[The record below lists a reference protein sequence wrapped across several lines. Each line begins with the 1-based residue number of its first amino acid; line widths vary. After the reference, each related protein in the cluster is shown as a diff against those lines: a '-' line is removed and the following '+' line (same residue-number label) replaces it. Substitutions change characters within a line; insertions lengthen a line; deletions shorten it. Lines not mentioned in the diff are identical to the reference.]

1 MTSSNEDQTGHDF
14 TRVPPQDLDAERA
27 ALGSMALAR
36 SAVLDVVDAID
47 GIKQPFYLPNHETIF
62 NTMLTLYANG
72 QPLDPITLTNQLNK
86 QGDLA
91 RIGGA
96 SYIHTLV
103 NSVPTAAHAQHY
115 AEILRDLAILRAVI
129 RVGTELVDMG
139 FKARANHET
148 AAQIIDSA
156 AAKLQE
162 LTTAAKGG
170 NESREWMLDRVVDA
184 VLDEY
189 DNPRDD
195 VLPLPWTDLQSVA
208 PMEPGDLVVV
218 AGRPAMGKSLVLL
231 GIGRHV
237 AIKHRRGVIIAS
249 MEMSHVQMGQRLV
262 AAEANVPLHALRS
275 RTLSREQYAHVR
287 QARERIRR
295 SPLRI
300 DDTPAVPVSRW
311 RRRLRQL
318 QAKNELPAALI
329 VDYLQ
334 IAKAETKAQNRV
346 IEVDSIAVGLKAL
359 AQEFKIVVIAAAQ
372 LNRVSEHRTDKT
384 PTLSDLRESGG
395 IENNANIVI
404 LLHREDYYDRESPRA
419 GEFDFIVAKNRMG
432 HNATVTAA
440 WQGHYARI
448 VSMEEA

>member
-1 MTSSNEDQTGHDF
+1 VTTHDEDQPGNGIA
-14 TRVPPQDLDAERA
+14 RMPPADIDAERA
-27 ALGSMALAR
+27 VLGSMALAR
-36 SAVLDVVDAID
+36 TAVLDVVEVVD
-47 GIKQPFYLPNHETIF
+47 GIKQPFSQPHHETIF
-62 NTMLTLYANG
+62 NTMLALFANG
-72 QPLDPITLTNQLNK
+72 HALDPITLANQLQK
-86 QGDLA
+86 QGDLD

-96 SYIHTLV
+96 SYLHALV
-103 NSVPTAAHAQHY
+103 NAVPTAAHAAHY
-115 AEILRDLAILRAVI
+115 AEILRDLALLRAVI
-129 RVGTELVDMG
+129 STGTELVQMG
-139 FKARANHET
+139 FQARANHDT
-148 AAQIIDSA
+148 AAHIVDTA
-156 AAKLQE
+156 ASKLQE
-162 LTTAAKGG
+162 LTAAAKGG
-170 NESREWMLDRVVDA
+170 NETREWMLDRVVDA

-189 DNPRDD
+189 ENPRDD
-195 VLPLPWTDLQSVA
+195 VLPLPWTHLQSIA
-208 PMEPGDLVVV
+208 PMEPGDLVVI

-237 AIKHRRGVIIAS
+237 AIKHRRGVLVSS
-249 MEMSHVQMGQRLV
+249 MEMSHVQMGQRLI
-262 AAEANVPLHALRS
+262 AAEAKVPLHALRA
-275 RTLSREQYAHVR
+275 RTLNPQQYALVR
-287 QARERIRR
+287 QARDRIRR

-318 QAKNELPAALI
+318 QANNELPAALI

-346 IEVDSIAVGLKAL
+346 VEVDAIAVGLKAL

-432 HNATVTAA
+432 HNATVTTG

-448 VSMEEA
+448 VDMEEA

>member
-1 MTSSNEDQTGHDF
+1 MTDYIDDTVSFD
-14 TRVPPQDLDAERA
+14 RVPPHDLDAEHA
-27 ALGSMALAR
+27 VLGSMMLAR
-36 SAVLDVVDAID
+36 NATLDVIDVID
-47 GIKQPFYLPNHETIF
+47 GVKRPFYRPAHEAIF
-62 NTMLTLYANG
+62 DTMLALYANG
-72 QPLDPITLTNQLNK
+72 QPLDPITVANQLQ
-86 QGDLA
+86 QGGVLDKV
-91 RIGGA
+91 GGRA
-96 SYIHTLV
+96 YINNLV
-103 NSVPTAAHAQHY
+103 NSVPTAAHAGHY
-115 AEILRDLAILRAVI
+115 AEVLRNKALLRAVI
-129 RVGTELVDMG
+129 ETGTQLVQMG
-139 FKARANHET
+139 YQAQADHDT
-148 AAQIIDSA
+148 AAEIVDA
-156 AAKLQE
+156 AASNLQE
-162 LTTAAKGG
+162 LTAAAKGG
-170 NESREWMLDRVVDA
+170 NDSREWLLDRVVDS
-184 VLDEY
+184 VIDEY
-189 DNPRDD
+189 ENPRDD
-195 VLPLPWTDLQSVA
+195 VLPLPWADLQSVA
-208 PMEPGDLVVV
+208 PMEPGDLVVI

-231 GIGRHV
+231 GIGREV
-237 AIKHRRGVIIAS
+237 AIRHRRGALIAS

-262 AAEANVPLHALRS
+262 AAEAHVPLHHLRA
-275 RTLSREQYAHVR
+275 RTLDRQQFAAVR

-295 SPLRI
+295 APLRI

-318 QAKNELPAALI
+318 QAKDELPAVMI

-432 HNATVTAA
+432 HNATVTAG
-440 WQGHYARI
+440 WQGHYAEI
-448 VSMEEA
+448 TPMDAN

>member
-1 MTSSNEDQTGHDF
+1 MTDYFDEPTF
-14 TRVPPQDLDAERA
+14 ERVPPHDIDAEQA
-27 ALGSMALAR
+27 VLGSMMLAR
-36 SAVLDVVDAID
+36 TAVLDVVEVLD
-47 GIKQPFYLPNHETIF
+47 GVKYPFYKPAHERIF
-62 NTMLTLYANG
+62 DTLLALFANG
-72 QPLDPITLTNQLNK
+72 QPLDPITVTNQLTQ
-86 QGDLA
+86 QGDLE
-91 RIGGA
+91 RVGGHA
-96 SYIHTLV
+96 YIHHLI
-103 NSVPTAAHAQHY
+103 SCVPTAAHAAHY
-115 AEILRDLAILRAVI
+115 AEVLRGKALLRSVI
-129 RVGTELVDMG
+129 ETGTELVQMG
-139 FKARANHET
+139 YGAQADHDT
-148 AAQIIDSA
+148 AAGIVDSA

-162 LTTAAKGG
+162 LTAAAKGG
-170 NESREWMLDRVVDA
+170 NDSREWLLDRVVDA

-195 VLPLPWTDLQSVA
+195 VLPLPWAHLQSVA

-237 AIKHRRGVIIAS
+237 AIKHRRGALISS
-249 MEMSHVQMGQRLV
+249 MEMSHIQMGQRLV
-262 AAEANVPLHALRS
+262 AAEAHVPLHHLRA
-275 RTLSREQYAHVR
+275 RTLTNEQYATVR
-287 QARERIRR
+287 TARERIRR

-300 DDTPAVPVSRW
+300 DDTPAVPVSKW
-311 RRRLRQL
+311 RRRLRQM
-318 QAKNELPAALI
+318 QANDELPAVLI

-432 HNATVTAA
+432 HNATVTAG
-440 WQGHYARI
+440 WQGHYAEI
-448 VSMEEA
+448 VDMGEL

>member
-1 MTSSNEDQTGHDF
+1 MTAYDDSQPSFDRLPPHD
-14 TRVPPQDLDAERA
+14 PDAEQA
-27 ALGSMALAR
+27 VLGSMMLAR
-36 SAVLDVVDAID
+36 HATLDVVEVVN
-47 GIKQPFYLPNHETIF
+47 GIKSPFYHPNHETIF
-62 NTMLTLYANG
+62 NTMLALYANG
-72 QPLDPITLTNQLNK
+72 QPLDPISVSNK
-86 QGDLA
+86 LQQDGHLEK
-91 RIGGA
+91 IGGRN
-96 SYIHTLV
+96 YIHSLV
-103 NSVPTAAHAQHY
+103 SSVPTAAMAGHY
-115 AEILRDLAILRAVI
+115 AAILRDHALLRAVI
-129 RVGTELVDMG
+129 QTGTELVQMG
-139 FKARANHET
+139 YRARAAHDT
-148 AAQIIDSA
+148 AAEIVDTA
-156 AAKLQE
+156 AANLQE
-162 LTTAAKGG
+162 ITAAAKGG
-170 NESREWMLDRVVDA
+170 SETREWMLDRVVDA
-184 VLDEY
+184 VIDEY

-195 VLPLPWTDLQSVA
+195 VLPLPWADLQSVA

-237 AIKHRRGVIIAS
+237 AIKYRRGVLIAS

-262 AAEANVPLHALRS
+262 AAEAKIPLHGLRA
-275 RTLSREQYAHVR
+275 RTLDAQQYGAVKA
-287 QARERIRR
+287 ARDRIRR

-300 DDTPAVPVSRW
+300 DDSPAVPVSTW

-318 QAKNELPAALI
+318 QAKDELPAALI

-432 HNATVTAA
+432 HNATVTAG

-448 VSMEEA
+448 VDMGADS

>member
-1 MTSSNEDQTGHDF
+1 MTTYEEPTDH
-14 TRVPPQDLDAERA
+14 RVDRMPPADLDAERA
-27 ALGSMALAR
+27 VLGSMAIAR
-36 SAVLDVVDAID
+36 TAVLDVVEIVD
-47 GIKQPFYLPNHETIF
+47 GVKQPFSQPQHETIF
-62 NTMLTLYANG
+62 NTMLALYAGG
-72 QPLDPITLTNQLNK
+72 QPLDPITLTNRLRQ
-86 QGDLA
+86 QGDLDKV
-91 RIGGA
+91 GGPA
-96 SYIHTLV
+96 YLHQLV
-103 NSVPTAAHAQHY
+103 NSVSTAAHAAHY
-115 AEILRDLAILRAVI
+115 AEILRDMALLRAVI
-129 RVGTELVDMG
+129 ATGTELVQLG
-139 FKARANHET
+139 FQARHTHDT
-148 AAQIIDSA
+148 AAQIVDTA
-156 AAKLQE
+156 AANLQE
-162 LTTAAKGG
+162 LTAAAKGG

-195 VLPLPWTDLQSVA
+195 VLPLPWADLQSVA

-237 AIKHRRGVIIAS
+237 SIKHRRGCLISS

-262 AAEANVPLHALRS
+262 AAEAQVPLHALRA
-275 RTLSREQYAHVR
+275 RTLNREQYAHVR

-395 IENNANIVI
+395 IENNANIVV

-440 WQGHYARI
+440 WQGHYGRI
-448 VSMEEA
+448 VDMEEA

>member
-1 MTSSNEDQTGHDF
+1 MTAYDESQPIE
-14 TRVPPQDLDAERA
+14 RVPPHDLDAEQA
-27 ALGSMALAR
+27 VLGSMMLAR
-36 SAVLDVVDAID
+36 HATLDVVEVVD
-47 GIKQPFYLPNHETIF
+47 GVKQPFYRPAHETIF
-62 NTMLTLYANG
+62 DTMLALYANG
-72 QPLDPITLTNQLNK
+72 HPLDPITVSNRLQQDDTLEK
-86 QGDLA
+86 V
-91 RIGGA
+91 GGRG
-96 SYIHTLV
+96 YIHTLV
-103 NSVPTAAHAQHY
+103 NAVPTAAMAGHY
-115 AEILRDLAILRAVI
+115 AEILRDHALLRAVI
-129 RVGTELVDMG
+129 QTGTDLVQMG
-139 FKARANHET
+139 YRARATHDT
-148 AAQIIDSA
+148 AAQIVDTSA
-156 AAKLQE
+156 ANLQA
-162 LTTAAKGG
+162 LTAAAKGG
-170 NESREWMLDRVVDA
+170 SETREWMLDRVVDA

-237 AIKHRRGVIIAS
+237 AIRHRRGILIAS
-249 MEMSHVQMGQRLV
+249 MEMSHVQMGQRLI
-262 AAEANVPLHALRS
+262 AAEAKIPLHGLRA
-275 RTLSREQYAHVR
+275 RTLDRQQYAAVKA
-287 QARERIRR
+287 ARDRIRR

-300 DDTPAVPVSRW
+300 DDTPAVPVSTW

-318 QAKNELPAALI
+318 QAKDELPAALI

-334 IAKAETKAQNRV
+334 IAKAEQAKAQNRV

-372 LNRVSEHRTDKT
+372 LNRVSEHRQDKT

-432 HNATVTAA
+432 HNATVTAG

-448 VSMEEA
+448 VDMEAER

>member
-1 MTSSNEDQTGHDF
+1 MTDYYDDQTSF
-14 TRVPPQDLDAERA
+14 ERVPPHDIDAERA
-27 ALGSMALAR
+27 VLGSMMLSR
-36 SAVLDVVDAID
+36 TAVLDAVEVID
-47 GIKQPFYLPNHETIF
+47 GVKYPFYKPAHERIF
-62 NTMLTLYANG
+62 DTLLALFANG
-72 QPLDPITLTNQLNK
+72 QPLDPITVTNQLTQ
-86 QGDLA
+86 QGDLE
-91 RIGGA
+91 RVGGHA
-96 SYIHTLV
+96 YIHHLI
-103 NSVPTAAHAQHY
+103 NCVPTAAHAAHY
-115 AEILRDLAILRAVI
+115 AEVLRGKALLRSVI
-129 RVGTELVDMG
+129 ETGTELVQMG
-139 FKARANHET
+139 YGAQADHDT
-148 AAQIIDSA
+148 AASIVDSA
-156 AAKLQE
+156 ASKLQE
-162 LTTAAKGG
+162 LTAAAKGG
-170 NESREWMLDRVVDA
+170 TDSREWLLDRVVDA

-195 VLPLPWTDLQSVA
+195 VLPLPWANLQSVA

-237 AIKHRRGVIIAS
+237 AIKHRRGALISS
-249 MEMSHVQMGQRLV
+249 MEMSHIQMGQRLV
-262 AAEANVPLHALRS
+262 AAEAHVPLHHLRAHS
-275 RTLSREQYAHVR
+275 LSNEQYANVR
-287 QARERIRR
+287 TARERIRR
-295 SPLRI
+295 APLRI

-311 RRRLRQL
+311 RRRLRQM
-318 QAKNELPAALI
+318 QANDELPAVLI

-432 HNATVTAA
+432 HNAIVTAG
-440 WQGHYARI
+440 WQGHYAEI
-448 VSMEEA
+448 VEMEEM

>member
-1 MTSSNEDQTGHDF
+1 MTTPEDTQPAYNIE
-14 TRVPPQDLDAERA
+14 RMPPADVDAERA
-27 ALGSMALAR
+27 VLGSMALAR
-36 SAVLDVVDAID
+36 TAVLDVVEVID
-47 GIKQPFYLPNHETIF
+47 GIKQPFSQPAHETIF
-62 NTMLTLYANG
+62 NTMLALYANG
-72 QPLDPITLTNQLNK
+72 QPLDPITVTNHLLQ
-86 QGDLA
+86 QGVLDKV
-91 RIGGA
+91 GGHA
-96 SYIHTLV
+96 YIHALV
-103 NSVPTAAHAQHY
+103 NSVPTAAHAAHY
-115 AEILRDLAILRAVI
+115 AEILRNMALLRAVI
-129 RVGTELVDMG
+129 QTGTELVQMG
-139 FKARANHET
+139 YQARATHDT
-148 AAQIIDSA
+148 AAQIVDTA
-156 AAKLQE
+156 AANLQE
-162 LTTAAKGG
+162 LTAAAKGG

-189 DNPRDD
+189 ENPRDD
-195 VLPLPWTDLQSVA
+195 VLPLPWAHLQSVC
-208 PMEPGDLVVV
+208 PMEPGDLVVI

-237 AIKHRRGVIIAS
+237 AIKHRRGILIAS

-262 AAEANVPLHALRS
+262 AAEAKVPLHALRG
-275 RTLSREQYAHVR
+275 RTLSREQYVLVR
-287 QARERIRR
+287 QARDTIRR

-300 DDTPAVPVSRW
+300 DDSPAVPVSKW

-404 LLHREDYYDRESPRA
+404 LLHREDYYTRESPRA

-432 HNATVTAA
+432 HNATVTAG

-448 VSMEEA
+448 VDMEES

>member
-1 MTSSNEDQTGHDF
+1 MTTYADDQTGYGFDR
-14 TRVPPQDLDAERA
+14 TPPADIDAERA
-27 ALGSMALAR
+27 VLGSMALAR
-36 SAVLDVVDAID
+36 TAVLDVVEVVD
-47 GIKQPFYLPNHETIF
+47 GIKQPFHEPHHETIF
-62 NTMLTLYANG
+62 NTMLALFANG
-72 QPLDPITLTNQLNK
+72 QALDPITLANQLQQ
-86 QGDLA
+86 QGDLD
-91 RIGGA
+91 RIGGPA
-96 SYIHTLV
+96 YIQTLV

-115 AEILRDLAILRAVI
+115 AEILRNLALLRAVI
-129 RVGTELVDMG
+129 STGTELVQMG
-139 FKARANHET
+139 FQARANHDT
-148 AAQIIDSA
+148 AAHIVDTA
-156 AAKLQE
+156 AASLQE
-162 LTTAAKGG
+162 LTAAAKGG
-170 NESREWMLDRVVDA
+170 NESREWLLDRVVDA

-195 VLPLPWTDLQSVA
+195 VLPLPWADVQSVA
-208 PMEPGDLVVV
+208 PMEPGDLVVI

-237 AIKHRRGVIIAS
+237 AIKHRRGVLIAS

-262 AAEANVPLHALRS
+262 AAEAQVPLHALRS
-275 RTLSREQYAHVR
+275 RTLNRQQYALVR
-287 QARERIRR
+287 QARDTIRR

-318 QAKNELPAALI
+318 QSKNELPAALI

-419 GEFDFIVAKNRMG
+419 GEFDFVIAKNRMG
-432 HNATVTAA
+432 HNATVTTA

-448 VSMEEA
+448 VDMEEA

>member
-1 MTSSNEDQTGHDF
+1 VDDYYDDQTSF
-14 TRVPPQDLDAERA
+14 ERVPPHDIDAERA
-27 ALGSMALAR
+27 VLGSMMLSR
-36 SAVLDVVDAID
+36 TAVLDVVEVMD
-47 GIKQPFYLPNHETIF
+47 GVKYPFYKPAHERIF
-62 NTMLTLYANG
+62 DTLLALFANG
-72 QPLDPITLTNQLNK
+72 QPLDPITVTNQLTQ
-86 QGDLA
+86 QGDLDKV
-91 RIGGA
+91 GGHA
-96 SYIHTLV
+96 YIHHLIGC
-103 NSVPTAAHAQHY
+103 VPTAAHAAHY
-115 AEILRDLAILRAVI
+115 AEVLRGKALLRSVI
-129 RVGTELVDMG
+129 ETGTELVQMG
-139 FKARANHET
+139 YGAQADHDT
-148 AAQIIDSA
+148 AAGIVDSA
-156 AAKLQE
+156 ASKLQE
-162 LTTAAKGG
+162 LTAAAKGG
-170 NESREWMLDRVVDA
+170 NDSREWLLDRVVDA
-184 VLDEY
+184 VIDEY

-195 VLPLPWTDLQSVA
+195 ILPLPWARLQSVA

-237 AIKHRRGVIIAS
+237 AIKHRRGALISS
-249 MEMSHVQMGQRLV
+249 MEMSHIQMGQRLV
-262 AAEANVPLHALRS
+262 AAEAHVPLHHLRAH
-275 RTLSREQYAHVR
+275 TLSNEQYANVR
-287 QARERIRR
+287 TARERIRR
-295 SPLRI
+295 APLRI

-311 RRRLRQL
+311 RRRLRQM
-318 QAKNELPAALI
+318 QANDELPAVLI

-432 HNATVTAA
+432 HNSVVTAG
-440 WQGHYARI
+440 WQGHYAEI
-448 VSMEEA
+448 VEMEDV

>member
-1 MTSSNEDQTGHDF
+1 MTYTDEDQTGYGYDR
-14 TRVPPQDLDAERA
+14 TPPADLDAERA
-27 ALGSMALAR
+27 VLGSMALAR
-36 SAVLDVVDAID
+36 TAVLDVVDVID
-47 GIKQPFYLPNHETIF
+47 GIKQPFHEPNHETIF
-62 NTMLTLYANG
+62 NTLLALFANG
-72 QPLDPITLTNQLNK
+72 QALDPITLTNQLQK
-86 QGDLA
+86 QGDLT
-91 RIGGA
+91 RVGGPA
-96 SYIHTLV
+96 YIHSLV
-103 NSVPTAAHAQHY
+103 NAVPTAAHAAHY
-115 AEILRDLAILRAVI
+115 AEILRDLALLRAVI
-129 RVGTELVDMG
+129 STGTELVQMG
-139 FKARANHET
+139 YKARANHDT
-148 AAQIIDSA
+148 AAQIVDTA
-156 AAKLQE
+156 AAQLQE
-162 LTTAAKGG
+162 LSGAAKGRG
-170 NESREWMLDRVVDA
+170 ETREWLLDRVVDA

-237 AIKHRRGVIIAS
+237 AIKHRRGVLISS
-249 MEMSHVQMGQRLV
+249 MEMSHGQMGQRLV
-262 AAEANVPLHALRS
+262 AAEAQVPLHALRA

-311 RRRLRQL
+311 RRRLRQM
-318 QAKNELPAALI
+318 QANNELPAALI

-334 IAKAETKAQNRV
+334 IAKAEVKATNRV

-432 HNATVTAA
+432 HNATVTTA
-440 WQGHYARI
+440 WQGHYAR
-448 VSMEEA
+448 VVDMEEA

>member
-1 MTSSNEDQTGHDF
+1 VTHDDQTGHRID
-14 TRVPPQDLDAERA
+14 RMPPVDLDAERA
-27 ALGSMALAR
+27 VLGSMALAR
-36 SAVLDVVDAID
+36 TAVLDVVEVID
-47 GIKQPFYLPNHETIF
+47 GIKQPFSQPHHEIIF
-62 NTMLTLYANG
+62 NTMLALYANG
-72 QPLDPITLTNQLNK
+72 QPLDPITVTNQLQRDGVLDK
-86 QGDLA
+86 
-91 RIGGA
+91 IGGSA
-96 SYIHTLV
+96 YIHALI
-103 NSVPTAAHAQHY
+103 NSVPTAAHAVHY
-115 AEILRDLAILRAVI
+115 AEILRDLALLRAVI
-129 RVGTELVDMG
+129 STGTELVQMG
-139 FKARANHET
+139 YQARANHET
-148 AAQIIDSA
+148 AAQIVDTA
-156 AAKLQE
+156 AANLQE
-162 LTTAAKGG
+162 LTAAAKGG
-170 NESREWMLDRVVDA
+170 TESREWMLDRVVDA

-189 DNPRDD
+189 DNPRND
-195 VLPLPWTDLQSVA
+195 VLPLPWADLQSVA
-208 PMEPGDLVVV
+208 PMEPGDLVVI

-237 AIKHRRGVIIAS
+237 AIKHRRGVLIAS

-262 AAEANVPLHALRS
+262 AAEARVPLHALRN
-275 RTLSREQYAHVR
+275 RTLTAAQYAAVR
-287 QARERIRR
+287 QARDEIRR

-300 DDTPAVPVSRW
+300 DDTPAVPVSKW

-318 QAKNELPAALI
+318 QASDALPAVLI

-419 GEFDFIVAKNRMG
+419 GEFDFVIAKNRMG

-448 VSMEEA
+448 VDMEQT

>member
-1 MTSSNEDQTGHDF
+1 VTTTDDTATAYNFDRM
-14 TRVPPQDLDAERA
+14 PPADIDAERA
-27 ALGSMALAR
+27 VLGSMALAR
-36 SAVLDVVDAID
+36 TAVLDVVEVID
-47 GIKQPFYLPNHETIF
+47 GIRQPFSQPHHEIIF
-62 NTMLTLYANG
+62 NTMLALYANG
-72 QPLDPITLTNQLNK
+72 QPLDPITVTNQLQQ
-86 QGDLA
+86 QGVLDK
-91 RIGGA
+91 IGGSA
-96 SYIHTLV
+96 YIHSLI
-103 NSVPTAAHAQHY
+103 NSVPTAAHAAHY
-115 AEILRDLAILRAVI
+115 AEILRDLALLRAVI
-129 RVGTELVDMG
+129 STGTELVQMG
-139 FKARANHET
+139 FQARANHDT
-148 AAQIIDSA
+148 AAQIVDTA
-156 AAKLQE
+156 AANLQE
-162 LTTAAKGG
+162 LTAAAKGG
-170 NESREWMLDRVVDA
+170 TESREWMLDRVVDA

-189 DNPRDD
+189 DNPRND
-195 VLPLPWTDLQSVA
+195 VLPLPWADLQSVA
-208 PMEPGDLVVV
+208 PMEPGDLVVI

-237 AIKHRRGVIIAS
+237 AIKYRRGVLIAS

-262 AAEANVPLHALRS
+262 AAEARVPLHALRN
-275 RTLSREQYAHVR
+275 RTLTAGQYAAVR
-287 QARERIRR
+287 QARDEIRR

-318 QAKNELPAALI
+318 QASDALPAVLI

-404 LLHREDYYDRESPRA
+404 LLHREDYYDRASPRA
-419 GEFDFIVAKNRMG
+419 GEFDFVIAKNRMG

-448 VSMEEA
+448 VDMAAD

>member
-1 MTSSNEDQTGHDF
+1 MTDETQTGPTIDR
-14 TRVPPQDLDAERA
+14 TPPVDRDAERA
-27 ALGSMALAR
+27 VLGSMALAR
-36 SAVLDVVDAID
+36 TAVLDVVEVID
-47 GIKQPFYLPNHETIF
+47 GIKQPFNEPAHETIF
-62 NTMLTLYANG
+62 NAMLALYAGG
-72 QPLDPITLTNQLNK
+72 QALDPITLTNRLQQ
-86 QGDLA
+86 QGDLDKV
-91 RIGGA
+91 GGPT
-96 SYIHTLV
+96 YIHQLV
-103 NSVPTAAHAQHY
+103 NSVPTAAHAAHY
-115 AEILRDLAILRAVI
+115 AEILRDMALLRAVI
-129 RVGTELVDMG
+129 STGTDLVQMG
-139 FKARANHET
+139 FRARANHDT
-148 AAQIIDSA
+148 AAQIVDA
-156 AAKLQE
+156 AAASLQE
-162 LTTAAKGG
+162 LTAAAKSG
-170 NESREWMLDRVVDA
+170 NESREWVLDRVVDA
-184 VLDEY
+184 VIDEY

-195 VLPLPWTDLQSVA
+195 VLPLPWADLQSVA

-231 GIGRHV
+231 GVGRHV
-237 AIKHRRGVIIAS
+237 AIHHRRGVLIAS
-249 MEMSHVQMGQRLV
+249 MEMSHVQMGQRLI
-262 AAEANVPLHALRS
+262 AAEAHVPLHALRA
-275 RTLSREQYAHVR
+275 RTLTREQYAQVS
-287 QARERIRR
+287 QARDRIRR
-295 SPLRI
+295 APLRI
-300 DDTPAVPVSRW
+300 DDSPAVPVSKW

-318 QAKNELPAALI
+318 QASNDLPAVLI

-432 HNATVTAA
+432 HNATVTTA

-448 VSMEEA
+448 VDMEET

>member
-1 MTSSNEDQTGHDF
+1 MTDYDESGTGFD
-14 TRVPPQDLDAERA
+14 RVPPHDLDAEQA
-27 ALGSMALAR
+27 VLGSMMLAR
-36 SAVLDVVDAID
+36 HATLDVVEVVN
-47 GIKQPFYLPNHETIF
+47 GIKSPFYRPNHETIF
-62 NTMLTLYANG
+62 DTMLTLYANG
-72 QPLDPITLTNQLNK
+72 QPLDPITVTNRLGQDGVLEK
-86 QGDLA
+86 
-91 RIGGA
+91 IGGPG
-96 SYIHTLV
+96 YIHSLV
-103 NSVPTAAHAQHY
+103 NAVPTAANAGHY
-115 AEILRDLAILRAVI
+115 AAILRDHALLRAVI
-129 RVGTELVDMG
+129 QTGTELVQMG
-139 FKARANHET
+139 YRARAAHDT
-148 AAQIIDSA
+148 AAEIVDTA
-156 AAKLQE
+156 AANLQE
-162 LTTAAKGG
+162 ITAAAKGG
-170 NESREWMLDRVVDA
+170 SETREWMLDRVVDS

-195 VLPLPWTDLQSVA
+195 VLPLPWADLQSVA

-237 AIKHRRGVIIAS
+237 AINHRRGVLIAS

-262 AAEANVPLHALRS
+262 AAEARIPLHGLRA
-275 RTLSREQYAHVR
+275 RTLDAQQYGAVKS
-287 QARERIRR
+287 ARDRIRR

-300 DDTPAVPVSRW
+300 DDSPAVPVSTW

-318 QAKNELPAALI
+318 QAKDELPAVLI

-334 IAKAETKAQNRV
+334 ITKAETKAQNRV

-432 HNATVTAA
+432 HNATVTAG

-448 VSMEEA
+448 VDMGVDS

>member
-1 MTSSNEDQTGHDF
+1 MTDYHEDETTF
-14 TRVPPQDLDAERA
+14 ERVPPNDIDAERA
-27 ALGSMALAR
+27 VLGSMMLSR
-36 SAVLDVVDAID
+36 TAVLDVVDVMD
-47 GIKQPFYLPNHETIF
+47 GVKYPFYKPAHERIF
-62 NTMLTLYANG
+62 DTLLALFANG
-72 QPLDPITLTNQLNK
+72 HPLDPITVTNQLTQ
-86 QGDLA
+86 QGDLE
-91 RIGGA
+91 RVGGHA
-96 SYIHTLV
+96 YIHHLV
-103 NSVPTAAHAQHY
+103 NCVPTAAHAVHY
-115 AEILRDLAILRAVI
+115 AEVLRDKALLRSVI
-129 RVGTELVDMG
+129 ETGTELVQMG
-139 FKARANHET
+139 YRAQADHDT
-148 AAQIIDSA
+148 AAGIVDSA
-156 AAKLQE
+156 ASKLQE
-162 LTTAAKGG
+162 LTAAAKGG
-170 NESREWMLDRVVDA
+170 NDSREWLLDRVVDA

-195 VLPLPWTDLQSVA
+195 VLPLPWADLQSVA

-237 AIKHRRGVIIAS
+237 AIKHRRGVLISS
-249 MEMSHVQMGQRLV
+249 MEMSHIQMGQRLV
-262 AAEANVPLHALRS
+262 AAEAHVPLHHLRA
-275 RTLSREQYAHVR
+275 RTLSNEQYAAVR
-287 QARERIRR
+287 GARERIRR

-311 RRRLRQL
+311 RRRLRQM
-318 QAKNELPAALI
+318 QANDELPAVLI

-404 LLHREDYYDRESPRA
+404 LLHREDYYDRESSRA

-432 HNATVTAA
+432 HNAVVTAG
-440 WQGHYARI
+440 WQGHYAEI
-448 VSMEEA
+448 VDMDAT

>member
-1 MTSSNEDQTGHDF
+1 MTTYAEDPTSFDR
-14 TRVPPQDLDAERA
+14 TPPMDIDAEQA
-27 ALGSMALAR
+27 VLGSMMLAR
-36 SAVLDVVDAID
+36 NATLDVIEVVD
-47 GIKQPFYLPNHETIF
+47 GVKHPFYKPAHEAIF
-62 NTMLTLYANG
+62 DTMLALYANG
-72 QPLDPITLTNQLNK
+72 QPLDPITVANQLQQAGILNK
-86 QGDLA
+86 
-91 RIGGA
+91 IGGS
-96 SYIHTLV
+96 SYLHQLV
-103 NSVPTAAHAQHY
+103 NSVPTAAHAAHY
-115 AEILRDLAILRAVI
+115 AEVLRNKALLRAVI
-129 RVGTELVDMG
+129 EIGTQLVQMG
-139 FKARANHET
+139 YQAQADHDT
-148 AAQIIDSA
+148 AAEIVDA
-156 AAKLQE
+156 AASNLQE
-162 LTTAAKGG
+162 LTAAAKGG
-170 NESREWMLDRVVDA
+170 HDSREWLLDRVVDT

-195 VLPLPWTDLQSVA
+195 VLPLPWADLQSVA
-208 PMEPGDLVVV
+208 PMEPGDLVVI

-237 AIKHRRGVIIAS
+237 AIKHRRGVLIAS

-262 AAEANVPLHALRS
+262 AAEARVPLHALRA
-275 RTLSREQYAHVR
+275 RTLDRQQYAEVR
-287 QARERIRR
+287 KARETIRR
-295 SPLRI
+295 APLRI
-300 DDTPAVPVSRW
+300 DDTPAVPVSKW

-334 IAKAETKAQNRV
+334 IAKAEAKAQNRV

-432 HNATVTAA
+432 HNAIVTAA
-440 WQGHYARI
+440 WQGHYAQI
-448 VSMEEA
+448 VDMEAA

>member
-1 MTSSNEDQTGHDF
+1 MTTPDEDHTGHGPDR
-14 TRVPPQDLDAERA
+14 TPPADLDAERA
-27 ALGSMALAR
+27 VLGSMAIAR
-36 SAVLDVVDAID
+36 TAVLDVVEVLD
-47 GIKQPFYLPNHETIF
+47 GIKQPFHEPRHEQIF
-62 NTMLTLYANG
+62 NTMLALYASG
-72 QPLDPITLTNQLNK
+72 RALDPITLTNQLQQ
-86 QGDLA
+86 QGELD
-91 RIGGA
+91 RIGGPA
-96 SYIHTLV
+96 YIHQLV
-103 NSVPTAAHAQHY
+103 NAVPTAAHAAHY
-115 AEILRDLAILRAVI
+115 AEILRDLALLRAVI
-129 RVGTELVDMG
+129 STGTDLVQMG
-139 FKARANHET
+139 YQARANHAT
-148 AAQIIDSA
+148 AAHIVDTA
-156 AAKLQE
+156 AANLQQ
-162 LTTAAKGG
+162 LTAAAKGG
-170 NESREWMLDRVVDA
+170 TDTREWLLDRVIDA

-195 VLPLPWTDLQSVA
+195 VLPLPWADLQSVA
-208 PMEPGDLVVV
+208 PMEPGDLVVI

-237 AIKHRRGVIIAS
+237 AITHRRPVLISS
-249 MEMSHVQMGQRLV
+249 MEMSHIQMGQRLV
-262 AAEANVPLHALRS
+262 AAEAQVPLHGLRA
-275 RTLSREQYAHVR
+275 RTLTPQQYAAVR
-287 QARERIRR
+287 EARDRIRR

-318 QAKNELPAALI
+318 QTSNDLPAALI

-448 VSMEEA
+448 VDMEEA

>member
-1 MTSSNEDQTGHDF
+1 VTAYTD
-14 TRVPPQDLDAERA
+14 TRPAIGRETPRDLDAEQA
-27 ALGSMALAR
+27 VLGSMMLAR
-36 SAVLDVVDAID
+36 HATLDVVEVVN
-47 GIKQPFYLPNHETIF
+47 GIKSPFYLPHHETIF
-62 NTMLTLYANG
+62 NTMLALYANG
-72 QPLDPITLTNQLNK
+72 QPLDPITVTNRLGQDGVLEK
-86 QGDLA
+86 
-91 RIGGA
+91 IGGPN
-96 SYIHTLV
+96 YIHDLV
-103 NSVPTAAHAQHY
+103 KAVPTAANAGHY
-115 AEILRDLAILRAVI
+115 AEILRDLALLRAVI
-129 RVGTELVDMG
+129 QTGTELVQMG
-139 FKARANHET
+139 FRARAAHDT
-148 AAQIIDSA
+148 AAEIVDTA
-156 AAKLQE
+156 AANLQE
-162 LTTAAKGG
+162 LTAAAKGG
-170 NESREWMLDRVVDA
+170 SETREWMLDRVVDT
-184 VLDEY
+184 VIDEY

-195 VLPLPWTDLQSVA
+195 VLPLPWADLQSVA
-208 PMEPGDLVVV
+208 PMEPGDLVVI

-237 AIKHRRGVIIAS
+237 AIKNRRGVLIAS
-249 MEMSHVQMGQRLV
+249 MEMSHLQMGQRLV
-262 AAEANVPLHALRS
+262 AAEAKVPLHGLRA
-275 RTLSREQYAHVR
+275 RTLDAQQYGAVKA
-287 QARERIRR
+287 ARDRIRR

-300 DDTPAVPVSRW
+300 DDTPAVPVSTW

-318 QAKNELPAALI
+318 QSKDELPAALI

-334 IAKAETKAQNRV
+334 IAKAEQAKAQNRV

-432 HNATVTAA
+432 HNATVTAG

-448 VSMEEA
+448 VDMGADS